1 MTAAAVPLPEPEDDA
16 LPEPAPV
23 AAADASRTPPRKR
36 LDTLELVRLPEA
48 TAFDDDPLL
57 DNPDYLI
64 RVLRSYPELVEPLER
79 LTRVPVEA
87 APTFDLDK
95 DDLRLPAPRVPEC
108 SRTGELSVAPDDLEG
123 RPRMPGNWMLAYL
136 HYVAHKKRAVRD
148 WWKKT
153 EEPTWIE
160 LFGFTRKPCYSE
172 TALRFRELEMLE
184 RHRGALHGAQ
194 RYLVRNARKYRPE
207 IGVHVSFDGTAVLT
221 RARLHHCCTSA
232 DACEAAGGNPPRIIE
247 RADQE
252 LVNDTRREELDDPN
266 FDPDAAPRG
275 ACTFIGVRNG
285 RAYYKVKGHLYSSLD
300 TTAGLRSYSSGKRK
314 TRGWLGSVGC
324 TAVDRLTD
332 GGLAAEA
339 ISADTQ
345 EYDAWPMML
354 EQLCD
359 LLGEM
364 PYTASFD
371 GLSCINKVYELNT
384 RAGVATVAPG
394 KKRGKMNREEWRTQH
409 FDEHGIPRC
418 RHCGGE
424 GTFDGPKLGLTFVR
438 GEPVLRF
445 RCLLRHT
452 KKCAELQHIDCSKDW
467 RLLTPL
473 SRKTLLYH
481 ALRRG
486 HKPFEHIH
494 GHWRQRYRVFGKDK
508 GGMLQV
514 TGTPAQRLRAKA
526 SLVIEWLRINLR
538 HGWLGNH
545 PVRNLGGVRIDTHL
559 GAERLASVL
568 RARRRRGLNL
578 PYGPRAVHLGLA
590 PPPT

>member
-207 IGVHVSFDGTAVLT
+207 IGVHVSFDGTAVSHTSATASLLHERGCLRSRRRQPASDH
-221 RARLHHCCTSA
+221 RARRSGA
-232 DACEAAGGNPPRIIE
+232 RE
-247 RADQE
+247 RH
-252 LVNDTRREELDDPN
+252 
-266 FDPDAAPRG
+266 APRG
-275 ACTFIGVRNG
+275 ARRPELRPG
-285 RAYYKVKGHLYSSLD
+285 RSASRRLHLHRCPERQ
-300 TTAGLRSYSSGKRK
+300 GLLQG
-314 TRGWLGSVGC
+314 
-324 TAVDRLTD
+324 
-332 GGLAAEA
+332 
-339 ISADTQ
+339 Q
-345 EYDAWPMML
+345 
-354 EQLCD
+354 
-359 LLGEM
+359 
-364 PYTASFD
+364 
-371 GLSCINKVYELNT
+371 
-384 RAGVATVAPG
+384 
-394 KKRGKMNREEWRTQH
+394 
-409 FDEHGIPRC
+409 
-418 RHCGGE
+418 
-424 GTFDGPKLGLTFVR
+424 GP
-438 GEPVLRF
+438 P
-445 RCLLRHT
+445 
-452 KKCAELQHIDCSKDW
+452 LQQ
-467 RLLTPL
+467 P
-473 SRKTLLYH
+473 
-481 ALRRG
+481 
-486 HKPFEHIH
+486 
-494 GHWRQRYRVFGKDK
+494 
-508 GGMLQV
+508 
-514 TGTPAQRLRAKA
+514 
-526 SLVIEWLRINLR
+526 
-538 HGWLGNH
+538 
-545 PVRNLGGVRIDTHL
+545 
-559 GAERLASVL
+559 
-568 RARRRRGLNL
+568 
-578 PYGPRAVHLGLA
+578 
-590 PPPT
+590 